1 MRRAFFLVAVAFVVV
16 HAGSFDAAGQLNNPG
31 VVHAFLSEAKQS
43 KPTTVF
49 SPEAPGISLVWKC
62 EGFQVGD
69 KIRVVWIA
77 EDVGAASPKWTK
89 INEGSAVVYKS
100 NEEGTIWLARPRDRT
115 WPLGKY
121 RAEIYIGKQI
131 VQSLRFTVQS
141 GATVEIN

>member
-1 MRRAFFLVAVAFVVV
+1 MRRAFFLVAVALVLVRV
-16 HAGSFDAAGQLNNPG
+16 GSFDAAGQLNQPG
-31 VVHAFLSEAKQS
+31 VVHAFLAEAKKN
-43 KPTTVF
+43 KPKTVF
-49 SPEAPGISLVWKC
+49 SPEGPGICLVWKC

-89 INEGSAVVYKS
+89 INEGSAVVFKS
-100 NEEGTIWLARPRDRT
+100 NDVGTIWLARPGDRT

-121 RAEIYIGKQI
+121 RAEIYVGKQI
-131 VQSLRFTVQS
+131 VQSLKFTVQS